1 MKANASFKFPKSA
14 KRVLGTILDKEQ
26 RRFYKQAMIHAVL
39 AESVAPKRTPRENK
53 EIEKD

>member
-53 EIEKD
+53 EAEKD